1 MLLINRTALPR
12 HLIEAVLHDAAEAVG
27 VDPDSFVP
35 VRVTHAR
42 TTMCEAADKAGRGIA
57 HYGDNI
63 VELAVAYLDSSS
75 DK

>member
-1 MLLINRTALPR
+1 
-12 HLIEAVLHDAAEAVG
+12 
-27 VDPDSFVP
+27 
-35 VRVTHAR
+35 
-42 TTMCEAADKAGRGIA
+42 MCEAADKAGRGIA